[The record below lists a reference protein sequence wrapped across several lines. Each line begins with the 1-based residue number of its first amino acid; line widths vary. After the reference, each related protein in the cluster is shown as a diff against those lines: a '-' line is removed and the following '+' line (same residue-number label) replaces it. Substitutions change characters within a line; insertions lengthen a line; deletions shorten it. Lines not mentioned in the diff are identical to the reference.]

1 MERRATAGKVP
12 ASVFRI
18 FRERKGIVLAH
29 LKETLDYYVRLRVA
43 ENRRGHAHSLDR
55 QEFTEAHAKISPLGG
70 CKRRPGK
77 PRKGAGP
84 EVTRR
89 ASRDWNLTQ
98 HPAILYEI

>member
-1 MERRATAGKVP
+1 M
-12 ASVFRI
+12 FRI

-43 ENRRGHAHSLDR
+43 EIEGDMLTVLIGKNSEKLMQKYRLWVAANADLANR
-55 QEFTEAHAKISPLGG
+55 E
-70 CKRRPGK
+70 
-77 PRKGAGP
+77 KGAGP
-84 EVTRR
+84 EVTRL

>member
-1 MERRATAGKVP
+1 M
-12 ASVFRI
+12 FRI

-43 ENRRGHAHSLDR
+43 EIEGDMLTVLIG
-55 QEFTEAHAKISPLGG
+55 QEFREAHAKISPLGG